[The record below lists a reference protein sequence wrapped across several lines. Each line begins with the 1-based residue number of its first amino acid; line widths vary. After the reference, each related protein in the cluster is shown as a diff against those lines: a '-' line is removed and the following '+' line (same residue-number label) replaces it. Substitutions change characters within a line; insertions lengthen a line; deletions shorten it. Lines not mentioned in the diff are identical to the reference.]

1 MHRMGHLRGAMAV
14 ASLLLRNMVRA
25 QVFINASTS
34 DVVATTSM
42 EALAMGKW
50 LICAQHPC
58 NAFVAT
64 FSNCL
69 IYRSPEEFSAH
80 LELALK
86 EEPPPLSP
94 SELRCH
100 AIPCCGPMQPCT
112 NMVMTAIISSHAGR
126 LNMVNHFYT
135 AVCIGNRHR
144 HIRQHLKCSIID
156 EDRFGQASSLHAVT
170 VAEGRVPCRELGWEA
185 ATERMLD
192 AGSIG
197 AHEWPGPLSTAQEA
211 MAWSLYNSVTGTF
224 SPAQLHPVR
233 RCRLCPRYWLMQP
246 HLFRTAQAALQG

>member
-1 MHRMGHLRGAMAV
+1 MHRMGHLRGAKAI
-14 ASLLLRNMVRA
+14 ADLLLRNMVRA

-80 LELALK
+80 LEHALK

-94 SELRCH
+94 SELRCVLW
-100 AIPCCGPMQPCT
+100 P
-112 NMVMTAIISSHAGR
+112 N
-126 LNMVNHFYT
+126 
-135 AVCIGNRHR
+135 AVLHQHGDDC
-144 HIRQHLKCSIID
+144 RQFL
-156 EDRFGQASSLHAVT
+156 T
-170 VAEGRVPCRELGWEA
+170 CREAKHG
-185 ATERMLD
+185 
-192 AGSIG
+192 
-197 AHEWPGPLSTAQEA
+197 
-211 MAWSLYNSVTGTF
+211 
-224 SPAQLHPVR
+224 
-233 RCRLCPRYWLMQP
+233 
-246 HLFRTAQAALQG
+246 

>member
-1 MHRMGHLRGAMAV
+1 VGC
-14 ASLLLRNMVRA
+14 A

-80 LELALK
+80 LEHTLK

-100 AIPCCGPMQPCT
+100 VIPGCGPMQRCICAT
-112 NMVMTAIISSHAGR
+112 MTAGISSHAQR
-126 LNMVNHFYT
+126 PA
-135 AVCIGNRHR
+135 AVCN
-144 HIRQHLKCSIID
+144 
-156 EDRFGQASSLHAVT
+156 
-170 VAEGRVPCRELGWEA
+170 
-185 ATERMLD
+185 
-192 AGSIG
+192 
-197 AHEWPGPLSTAQEA
+197 AH
-211 MAWSLYNSVTGTF
+211 
-224 SPAQLHPVR
+224 
-233 RCRLCPRYWLMQP
+233 
-246 HLFRTAQAALQG
+246 